1 MNDGWWPT
9 FFCLVV
15 IATIGS
21 GSGGGGGVH
30 GKGPHLI
37 VRHELGGGFKNE
49 SHIRRR
55 MMIIGGGGGRGG
67 HLTHELLYRL
77 NIVVIKE

>member
-1 MNDGWWPT
+1 M
-9 FFCLVV
+9 V

-21 GSGGGGGVH
+21 GSGGGVH

-55 MMIIGGGGGRGG
+55 MMIIGGGGG